1 MSFGALRKAQKALAR
16 TSTVEDSD
24 DEDGSEVSESG
35 AESDDPVPRLGK
47 GKEKE
52 GDTRTKK
59 EVPKRKNKHA

>member
-1 MSFGALRKAQKALAR
+1 MSFGPLRKAQKALAK
-16 TSTVEDSD
+16 TQTVKDSV
-24 DEDGSEVSESG
+24 DEDGSEVSQSE
-35 AESDDPVPRLGK
+35 AESDDPVPRLDK